1 MRSHYLITDLKLVD
15 LLKNGDESAYSE
27 IYSRY
32 AENLAGFAS
41 SKLYSL
47 EDAKDIVH
55 DVFVNLWLER
65 KMLRVD
71 YDLKAYLFKLTRFR
85 VVDKIRKNITRE
97 VYSDM
102 IQNLATSFELT
113 TEQQFAAKELKQTME
128 RSLVQLS
135 PRIVEIFRLS
145 REEHLS
151 IPEIAEKLQL
161 SEQTV
166 KNQLSTALKHL
177 RGALTSLSAIALTI
191 YFYS

>member
-1 MRSHYLITDLKLVD
+1 MSSYYLITDLKLVD

-47 EDAKDIVH
+47 DDAKDIVH

-65 KMLRVD
+65 KTLTVD

-85 VVDKIRKNITRE
+85 VVDKIRKNISRE
-97 VYSDM
+97 AYSDM
-102 IQNLATSFELT
+102 IQNLATTFELT
-113 TEQQFAAKELKQTME
+113 TEQHVAAKELKQTIE

-151 IPEIAEKLQL
+151 IPQIAEKLEL

-177 RGALTSLSAIALTI
+177 RGSLTSLSAIALTI
-191 YFYS
+191 YLLS